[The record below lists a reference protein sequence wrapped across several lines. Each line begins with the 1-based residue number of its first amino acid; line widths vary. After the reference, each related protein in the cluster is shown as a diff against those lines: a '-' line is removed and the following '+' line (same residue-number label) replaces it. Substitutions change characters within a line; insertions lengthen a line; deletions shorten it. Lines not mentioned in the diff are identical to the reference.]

1 MPLAFESPKLVG
13 PSAMI
18 ADASDCP
25 FTAVIITVDVSI
37 ALAGIPAGGSTYTVT
52 NFPFD
57 ATFRVSGSRST

>member
-1 MPLAFESPKLVG
+1 
-13 PSAMI
+13 MI